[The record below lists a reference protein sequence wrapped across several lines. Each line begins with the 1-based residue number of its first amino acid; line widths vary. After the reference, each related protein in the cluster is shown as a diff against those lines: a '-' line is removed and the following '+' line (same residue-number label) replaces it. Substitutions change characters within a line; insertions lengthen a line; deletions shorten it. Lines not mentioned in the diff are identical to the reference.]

1 MFDLCKVKVVKHCSR
16 DKCISKGNIQI
27 TKFFIIKKEEISN
40 KNAYKVAAA
49 VDTNLYGAINS
60 QTLRVV
66 KFKYIESGIVM
77 LL

>member
-27 TKFFIIKKEEISN
+27 TKFFIIKKEIRN

-60 QTLRVV
+60 QTIRVV